1 MEQYYFRKLMAQDYN
16 SGFFEVLAQLSPVIK
31 PEYSAW
37 ITFINNLNMSSQQI
51 IVVVDKET
59 DKIVASGTLFI
70 QQKIIHNMGK
80 VAHIEDVVVD
90 VSVRGKGLGK
100 ELIRYLQDIALTQ
113 SVYKTTLYCFE
124 KNVEFYEKCGFE
136 KKGCQMA
143 QYYTE

>member
-1 MEQYYFRKLMAQDYN
+1 MEQFYFRKLMAQDYN
-16 SGFFEVLAQLSPVIK
+16 SGFFEVLNQLSPVTK
-31 PEYSAW
+31 PDYSTW
-37 ITFINNLNMSSQQI
+37 ITFINNLNMSQQQI

-59 DKIVASGTLFI
+59 EKIVASGTVLI

-100 ELIRYLQDIALTQ
+100 ELIRYLQDIAIGQ
-113 SVYKTTLYCFE
+113 SVYKTTLHCFE
-124 KNVEFYEKCGFE
+124 KNAEFYENFGFK
-136 KKGCQMA
+136 KKGPYMA

>member
-1 MEQYYFRKLMAQDYN
+1 MEQFYFRKLMVQDYN
-16 SGFFEVLAQLSPVIK
+16 SGFFEVLNQLSPVTK
-31 PEYSAW
+31 PNYSTW
-37 ITFINNLNMSSQQI
+37 ITFINNLNMSQQQI

-59 DKIVASGTLFI
+59 EKIVASGTLLI

-100 ELIRYLQDIALTQ
+100 ELIRYLQDIAIGQ

-124 KNVEFYEKCGFE
+124 KNTGFYEKCGFE
-136 KKGCQMA
+136 KKGPYMA
-143 QYYTE
+143 QNYM